1 MSSIDDLSDADLIAA
16 VASVVRTPRA
26 DPADSFVLHA
36 PLELA
41 ARAALLP
48 RVAPG
53 ERTQGACADRRDRA
67 RPTRPSARR
76 RLPRATS
83 RSTPLAE
90 AASRLTDS
98 IAAGDL
104 DEVDAVA
111 VWLGRHVR
119 SDELA
124 PLLADAIVPSLAAAA
139 HGSIFLFQMPRV
151 APRGELTGEL
161 LRPLAREVARN
172 SDWQLR
178 WFMERDPVGP
188 ASADALFSALQAT
201 PRLGV
206 PGSDFIYPLMSQV
219 ERQGV
224 AAALLGD
231 VTSLDV
237 EAAARVILRAA
248 ALSMLQEPGDHAP
261 YGWSHCLTM
270 PQAVLGVARSCAD
283 ASVAIAV
290 AATYVVGF
298 RAALAVRPLDARWV
312 PDDPGI
318 SAGHCTRDLSRP
330 GGGLGVARSRRTAP
344 SDRHAPGHSCVGASR
359 RPSREVHARLPRRGE
374 LASSGRAAL
383 PLRCGLSPRSVDRAR
398 LHVCCR
404 RICVNEASTSS
415 RRAVVSTSSRRLM
428 CRHDFPFECLP
439 SRRSNV
445 ARCSKPSIK

>member
-1 MSSIDDLSDADLIAA
+1 MASIEDLSDAELVAA
-16 VASVVRTPRA
+16 VASVVRTPRT

-53 ERTQGACADRRDRA
+53 ERSKARAQIAAIATAYDAFGPAAPPPRDLRLA
-67 RPTRPSARR
+67 SLPAAATR
-76 RLPRATS
+76 
-83 RSTPLAE
+83 LA
-90 AASRLTDS
+90 DS
-98 IAAGDL
+98 IAAGEL

-111 VWLGRHVR
+111 AWLGRHVR
-119 SDELA
+119 NDELA

-139 HGSIFLFQMPRV
+139 HGPIFLFQMPRV

-172 SDWQLR
+172 PDWQLR
-178 WFMERDPVGP
+178 WFMERDPVRP
-188 ASADALFSALQAT
+188 ASADALFSAIQAT

-224 AAALLGD
+224 AAGLLSE

-248 ALSMLQEPGDHAP
+248 ALSMLEEPGDHAP

-283 ASVAIAV
+283 PSVAIAI

-312 PDDPGI
+312 PDDSGI
-318 SAGHCTRDLSRP
+318 T
-330 GGGLGVARSRRTAP
+330 VATALENDP
-344 SDRHAPGHSCVGASR
+344 DQAAASVWHAPVEQLGAIVTLLATRASTHHDAHLVKYTLACLDAAHAH
-359 RPSREVHARLPRRGE
+359 PEDARLY
-374 LASSGRAAL
+374 LSAAASLHGWWTEHDLTTAA
-383 PLRCGLSPRSVDRAR
+383 V
-398 LHVCCR
+398 
-404 RICVNEASTSS
+404 AS
-415 RRAVVSTSSRRLM
+415 A
-428 CRHDFPFECLP
+428 
-439 SRRSNV
+439 
-445 ARCSKPSIK
+445 